1 MEREIRN
8 IRVDAKKFAAAALF
22 RSKEETRYYLNG
34 VYIEPHPDGG
44 VIMVA
49 TNGHQMAVIRDENG
63 EANAPFICKA
73 SQRFYTACAKSPADV
88 LKRPGQI
95 HFVGHVANLVCEGF
109 DGDPSVIG
117 DCHIEVEYAPDID
130 GIYPDWRRVLP
141 PFDAQPALP
150 GTVGPYF
157 GVNAEYVAD
166 FAKAMKIITGMREQK
181 FITMNVNDRASPI
194 GITNQYCPEF
204 LGVLMPAR
212 EASERPTLPAWLK
225 EQKKEAAE

>member
-1 MEREIRN
+1 MKKEIRN

-49 TNGHQMAVIRDENG
+49 TNGHQMAVIHDESG

-73 SQRFYTACAKSPADV
+73 SQQFYTACAKKPADV

-109 DGDPSVIG
+109 DGDPSIIG

-130 GIYPDWRRVLP
+130 GTYPDWRRVLP
-141 PFDAQPALP
+141 TIDTQPTIPDL
-150 GTVGPYF
+150 VGPYF
-157 GVNAEYVAD
+157 GINAEYVTD
-166 FAKAMKIITGMREQK
+166 FAKALKILTGVKSAKIITMTVQDRGAPIA
-181 FITMNVNDRASPI
+181 ITSETCR
-194 GITNQYCPEF
+194 EF

-225 EQKKEAAE
+225 EQKKEAVE